1 MKKVLLSSV
10 AALAVFASAAPAFA
24 ADPTGRPVYKTEKG
38 GDTPTLSELKGKAI
52 FLKLVKKLQKQLHL
66 QLQKNTQV
74 LLKLTHLSAKVLQ
87 LIKKV
92 MFLLQTTMETNMLI
106 HLKN

>member
-10 AALAVFASAAPAFA
+10 AALAVFAAAAPAFA
-24 ADPTGRPVYKTEKG
+24 ADTTGRPVYKTEKG
-38 GDTPTLSELKGKAI
+38 GDTPTLSELK
-52 FLKLVKKLQKQLHL
+52 VKQLQPHQHL
-66 QLQKNTQV
+66 QPQKNTQV

-92 MFLLQTTMETNMLI
+92 MFLLQTTMETNLLI